1 MPATYHLNTA
11 TDTPFAA
18 QLLVFLAEHTT
29 AHSTLSFVH
38 HQTLGGPASSE
49 PNKLDTCAFMLGDG
63 MHSVRYKGTEFT
75 VTVNPLV
82 AGGKKL
88 LTFDTYKS
96 SIHGKDVF
104 IDGIQ
109 DQSFIKKLLLDATAH
124 ANGLFRKDETEQ
136 YIFNAQH
143 CYIRRIQ
150 SVVPRS
156 ALFLKKGEQQ
166 RLFDSVGS
174 FLNGRDT
181 YAQFNV
187 PYKLNIL
194 LHGLPGEE

>member
-1 MPATYHLNTA
+1 
-11 TDTPFAA
+11 
-18 QLLVFLAEHTT
+18 
-29 AHSTLSFVH
+29 
-38 HQTLGGPASSE
+38 
-49 PNKLDTCAFMLGDG
+49 MLGDG
-63 MHSVRYKGTEFT
+63 MHKVSYKGTEFT

-82 AGGKKL
+82 AGNKKL
-88 LTFDTYKS
+88 LTFDSYKS
-96 SIHGKDVF
+96 SIHGKDVL

-109 DQSFIKKLLLDATAH
+109 DQSFIKDLLLEATTH
-124 ANGLFRKDETEQ
+124 VNGLFRKEATEQ

-143 CYIRRIQ
+143 SYLRRIQ

-166 RLFDSVGS
+166 RLFESVGS